1 MDMEVFEAI
10 RSRRSVRCYRPDPVP
25 LELVTRL
32 LEAACWAPSAHNRQP
47 WRFAVIYDPP
57 TKRELARRM
66 GERLRADRAADG
78 DPAEVIAKDVER
90 SYLRIASAPVV
101 ILVCLSMQEMD
112 VYPDERRNA
121 CERQMAVQSTAM
133 AAQNILLSA
142 HAAKL
147 GASTMCAPL
156 FCPETVRAVLG
167 LAPDWEPQM
176 LITLG
181 YPAGEPKPARRRS
194 LSEAMRVVKL
204 GS

>member
-1 MDMEVFEAI
+1 
-10 RSRRSVRCYRPDPVP
+10 
-25 LELVTRL
+25 
-32 LEAACWAPSAHNRQP
+32 
-47 WRFAVIYDPP
+47 
-57 TKRELARRM
+57 
-66 GERLRADRAADG
+66 
-78 DPAEVIAKDVER
+78 
-90 SYLRIASAPVV
+90 
-101 ILVCLSMQEMD
+101 MQEMD